1 MKLGEGVEW
10 GLGCCVMPAR
20 LDGEAVVSAV
30 SAVWLAGAS
39 GLPVPCLD
47 KRFQGLVR
55 AGVPRSA
62 PAPGARGGFRMAR
75 PLERSTL
82 VGVVAVIE
90 GPADAFRCAEIRRQG
105 AGAEASGREFGGPDG
120 ISTVMRQG
128 EPAWRRE
135 LGVRTIADVMAPTSA
150 PTADRARRRP
160 ASERMPA

>member
-1 MKLGEGVEW
+1 
-10 GLGCCVMPAR
+10 MPAR
-20 LDGEAVVSAV
+20 LDGEAAVSAV

-39 GLPVPCLD
+39 GLPVPCLS
-47 KRFQGLVR
+47 KRFRGLVR

-62 PAPGARGGFRMAR
+62 PATGARGGFRMAR

-90 GPADAFRCAEIRRQG
+90 GPADAFRCTGIRRQG
-105 AGAEASGREFGGPDG
+105 AGVEASGREFGGPGG

-135 LGVRTIADVMAPTSA
+135 LGVRTIAYVMAPTSV
-150 PTADRARRRP
+150 PTADRTRRRS